1 MSTILIVD
9 DEAEIRTLLAKT
21 LTGAGHACNTAAN
34 TSEAKMLLTE
44 QPYDLVMTDIDM
56 PGENGIELIKHVNHR
71 YPQTASLVVTVFDD
85 PKLAKEV
92 FELGVNG
99 YIIKPF
105 TKNLVLITVEN
116 ALRLQRLEMQEKL
129 HTALLEREV
138 AARTRGL
145 DEQVNFLQ
153 KLLDA
158 IPLPIYFK
166 NTATSYLGCNA
177 AFEELINRSRETITG
192 KRAADIHPAELAAFV
207 QQKDEELL
215 HKGGTQRYERV
226 IRHADGTLHTGIIHK
241 ATFTGS
247 SGAIGGLVGIGI
259 DITDLKET
267 EQSLRL
273 SEEKLRSIMDNL
285 QIGVVMVDTQMRLM
299 QINRQMHQWFPEV
312 KIKTGAYCYQTFC
325 GSDRNTPCDGCPVSQ
340 VLTTGVA
347 AETFN
352 SMETATGKRF
362 FRTITSPIR
371 DEQNAITAVVELLED
386 ITEKQEAEREL
397 RQAQKLEAIGQLAAG
412 IAHEINTPVQYVGD
426 NIRFFGS
433 VTDDMLQFWEQ
444 INHLLTAAKAGKP
457 LAGDIA
463 ALEEWLEQVD
473 LAFTLADM
481 PSAIRQSLDGIEHIG
496 AIVRAMREFSHP
508 GSEEKTV
515 MDINRALNNTLVVSR
530 NEWKYVAE
538 AVTDLDPDLPLLSCL
553 PAEINQVFLNIIV
566 NAAHAIGDLSTDG
579 HLEPKGQIRVS
590 TRTKDGWIE
599 IRIADTGSGIPE
611 AIQHRVFD
619 PFFTT
624 KKIGKGTGQGL
635 AIARTAIVDKHQ
647 GTLHFITQPGQGT
660 TFVIRLPIAASSPGS
675 EPGS

>member
-9 DEAEIRTLLAKT
+9 DEADIRALLAKT
-21 LTGAGHACNTAAN
+21 LTESGHGCSTAAN
-34 TSEAKMLLTE
+34 VSKAKMLLAG

-56 PGENGIELIKHVNHR
+56 PGENGIELIKHVHNR
-71 YPQTASLVVTVFDD
+71 YPQSATLVVTVFDD

-116 ALRLQRLEMQEKL
+116 ALRLQQFEMQEKL

-138 AARTRGL
+138 AARTRSL
-145 DEQVNFLQ
+145 DEQVHFLQ

-158 IPLPIYFK
+158 IPLPIYYK

-177 AFEELINRSRETITG
+177 TFEEMVNLSRETIIG
-192 KRAADIHPAELAAFV
+192 KRAVDIHAAELAAFV

-215 HKGGTQRYERV
+215 RTGGTQRYERV
-226 IRHADGTLHTGIIHK
+226 IRHADGSLRTGIIHK

-247 SGAIGGLVGIGI
+247 TGAIGGLVGIGL
-259 DITDLKET
+259 DITELKET

-285 QIGVVMVDTQMRLM
+285 QIGVVMVDTQMRLL
-299 QINRQMHQWFPEV
+299 QINRQMHRWFPHIEV
-312 KIKTGAYCYQTFC
+312 KSGSYCYQTFC
-325 GSDRNTPCDGCPVSQ
+325 GPYRNAPCDGCQVGQ
-340 VLTTGVA
+340 VLATGVA
-347 AETFN
+347 TETFN
-352 SMETATGKRF
+352 TMETATGKRF

-371 DEQNAITAVVELLED
+371 DEKNVITAVVELLED
-386 ITEKQEAEREL
+386 ITEKQAAEREL

-426 NIRFFGS
+426 NIRFFGD
-433 VTDDMLQFWEQ
+433 VTVDMLQFWEQ
-444 INHLLTAAKAGKP
+444 INPLLTAAKAGKP

-463 ALEEWLEQVD
+463 ALEDWLQQVD

-481 PSAIRQSLDGIEHIG
+481 PSAIKQSLDGIEHIG

-508 GSEEKTV
+508 GTEEKTA
-515 MDINRALNNTLVVSR
+515 MDINRALNNTLMVSR

-553 PAEINQVFLNIIV
+553 PGEINQVFLNIIV
-566 NAAHAIGDLSTDG
+566 NAAHAISELSTDG
-579 HLEPKGQIRVS
+579 QLEPKGQIRVS
-590 TRTKDGWIE
+590 TRVTNGSIE
-599 IRIADTGSGIPE
+599 IRIADTGAGIPE
-611 AIQHRVFD
+611 AIQHRIFD

-635 AIARTAIVDKHQ
+635 AIARAAIVDKHR
-647 GTLHFITQPGQGT
+647 GTLDFATQPGQGT
-660 TFVIRLPIAASSPGS
+660 TFIIRLPLLAPAPGN
-675 EPGS
+675 EPLA